1 MSESPSI
8 DPMAAVDGSLRGRV
22 AVVTGGAAGI
32 GRATCWAFAAAGARI
47 VVLDRDAVACHE
59 TAEELRRRGAEA
71 LAVVADVAKPDDVK
85 AASQETA
92 AAFGGCDVL
101 VNNAAIVTWFG
112 LEELDVTE
120 WERVLSINLTGAFL
134 CMQLFG
140 RQMLTR
146 GRGSIVN
153 VASVAASSPEVGA
166 GAYAPAKAGLA
177 MLTRQA
183 AVEWGPRG
191 VRVNAVS
198 PGVIDTGQASQF
210 LQRRRVGSAPQADDS
225 ARTLRRP
232 WRSRPHHH
240 VSCERCLELR
250 ERPKRR
256 GRRRADANDAA
267 SAPASRHRRRDLI
280 LACPLDPGSVTTSL
294 AVWVMCE
301 RRESP
306 LLRTGES
313 TPPPRP
319 LRAPSPGGTT

>member
-1 MSESPSI
+1 VSESPSI
-8 DPMAAVDGSLRGRV
+8 DPTAAAVDGSLRGCV

-59 TAEELRRRGAEA
+59 AAEELRRGGADA
-71 LAVVADVAKPDDVK
+71 LAVVADVANKDDVE
-85 AASQETA
+85 AASRETA
-92 AAFGGCDVL
+92 SAFGGCDVL

-112 LEELDVTE
+112 LEDLEVTE

-134 CMQLFG
+134 CMQFFG
-140 RQMLTR
+140 RQMLNR

-153 VASVAASSPEVGA
+153 VASVAASSPEIGA

-210 LQRRRVGSAPQADDS
+210 LQ
-225 ARTLRRP
+225 
-232 WRSRPHHH
+232 
-240 VSCERCLELR
+240 
-250 ERPKRR
+250 
-256 GRRRADANDAA
+256 DAA
-267 SAPASRHRRRDLI
+267 SVRRRKRMI
-280 LACPLDPGSVTTSL
+280 PLGRFGDPGEVARIITFL
-294 AVWVMCE
+294 ASDASSYVNGQNLEVDGGLMQMM
-301 RRESP
+301 
-306 LLRTGES
+306 LRVL
-313 TPPPRP
+313 PH
-319 LRAPSPGGTT
+319 PGIAEEI

>member
-1 MSESPSI
+1 VSGSASV
-8 DPMAAVDGSLRGRV
+8 DATAAAVDGSLRGRV

-47 VVLDRDAVACHE
+47 VVLDRDAVGCHE
-59 TAEELRRRGAEA
+59 AAEELRRRGAEA
-71 LAVVADVAKPDDVK
+71 LAVVADVANKDDVE
-85 AASQETA
+85 AASRETT

-140 RQMLTR
+140 RQMLIR

-198 PGVIDTGQASQF
+198 PGVDTGQASQF
-210 LQRRRVGSAPQADDS
+210 LQ
-225 ARTLRRP
+225 
-232 WRSRPHHH
+232 
-240 VSCERCLELR
+240 
-250 ERPKRR
+250 
-256 GRRRADANDAA
+256 DAA
-267 SAPASRHRRRDLI
+267 SVRRRKRMI
-280 LACPLDPGSVTTSL
+280 PLGRFGNPDEVARIITFFASDASSYVNGQNVEVDGGLMQMMLRVLPHPGI
-294 AVWVMCE
+294 AE
-301 RRESP
+301 EI
-306 LLRTGES
+306 
-313 TPPPRP
+313 
-319 LRAPSPGGTT
+319 